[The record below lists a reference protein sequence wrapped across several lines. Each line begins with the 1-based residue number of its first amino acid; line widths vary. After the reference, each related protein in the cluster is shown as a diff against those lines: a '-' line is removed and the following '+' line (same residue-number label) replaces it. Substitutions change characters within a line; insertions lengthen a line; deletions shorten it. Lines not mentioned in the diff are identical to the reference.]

1 MLHRYRL
8 LAFAL
13 SLILGVAGDFPAYA
27 QDLTFE
33 AKAKGLAH
41 YIMAVN
47 HDLNGEAT
55 QAIAQYEKSVTYN
68 PQEKAPR
75 LRLGAYYVRFGN
87 LEEAAKQLQAVIAEA
102 PQEVQAHYL
111 LALIYS
117 SQRKF
122 DQAAASYESILKYA
136 AQNNPDS
143 IEIYQYLAQLYYSQ
157 HQYEK
162 AIAQYHKIIEI
173 QPKNV
178 SALFTLGSIY
188 VDIQERASAMEV
200 FRKVLALEPAH
211 DGALNALGY
220 MYAQDAEHLD
230 EAVRMI
236 RQAIQIDPSN
246 GAYYDSLG
254 FALFKQGLNAE
265 ALMAL
270 QKAETYIINPIVYE
284 HIGDVYQAVNEIALA
299 RKYFRKSLDL
309 DPHQPLVSQKIQ
321 QLEKI
326 QALKE

>member
-1 MLHRYRL
+1 MLHCCRL

-13 SLILGVAGDFPAYA
+13 SLILGVAGGFPAYA
-27 QDLTFE
+27 QDLTFD

-41 YIMAVN
+41 YIMAVT

-55 QAIAQYEKSVTYN
+55 QAIAQYEQSVAYN

-87 LEEAAKQLQAVIAEA
+87 LEEAVKQLQAVIAKA
-102 PQEVQAHYL
+102 PSEVQAHYL

-117 SQRKF
+117 SQKKF

-136 AQNNPDS
+136 AQNNPES

-157 HQYEK
+157 RKYPQ
-162 AIAQYHKIIEI
+162 AIAQFNKIMEI

-178 SALFTLGSIY
+178 SAQFTLGAIY
-188 VDIQERASAMEV
+188 VDIKERDKAMEA
-200 FRKVLALEPAH
+200 FRKTLTIEPDH

-220 MYAQDAEHLD
+220 MYAEDGVHLD
-230 EAVRMI
+230 EAVKMI
-236 RQAIQIDPSN
+236 RKAIMVDPSN

-254 FALFKQGLNAE
+254 FALFKQGFNAE
-265 ALMAL
+265 ALMAM

-284 HIGDVYQAVNEIALA
+284 HIGDVYKAVNEIALA

-309 DPHQPLVSQKIQ
+309 DPHQPGVLQKIQ